1 MGINW
6 NARQDGTNRPRCL
19 RGNSSA
25 ILVGYTRRLHV
36 TKWHYTCT
44 SGNTPP
50 GKYVLKHTVTGL
62 HTHILLG
69 IHFQGNACHLH
80 NHRQLTDSHTQS
92 QTHLYLL
99 GMAFQ
104 CIADGKTDV

>member
-1 MGINW
+1 MH
-6 NARQDGTNRPRCL
+6 QT
-19 RGNSSA
+19 SSSSSRE
-25 ILVGYTRRLHV
+25 LVGYTCRLRRVHI
-36 TKWHYTCT
+36 TECNYT

-50 GKYVLKHTVTGL
+50 GKQVLKHTVTGL

-69 IHFQGNACHLH
+69 IHFQGNTCHWH

-104 CIADGKTDV
+104 VNTC